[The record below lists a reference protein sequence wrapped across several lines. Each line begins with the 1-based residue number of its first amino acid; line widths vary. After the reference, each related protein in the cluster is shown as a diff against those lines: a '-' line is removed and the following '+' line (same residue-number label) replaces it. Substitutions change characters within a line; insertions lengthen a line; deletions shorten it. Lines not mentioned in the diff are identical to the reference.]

1 MLGFMPLNSI
11 CMCFILWD
19 YMNIEYYEFIWW
31 IVMSCITYDLGMLMR
46 LTLKISKLQFLVT
59 YKFQFIVGDG
69 IGHFIW

>member
-46 LTLKISKLQFLVT
+46 LTLKISKLQFLMT